1 MKNKNHPKFNK
12 KSLPAIAIAVVLL
25 GAIGLTFAISQDRSS
40 IPNGISINQ
49 YKTKYTEVFNAP
61 TDWKTCQKIDKT
73 ITVTNDQSSPGPV
86 SVRVKLEE
94 QWLNSNNTE
103 LPLVSANSGLT
114 MAQINFTENS
124 GWTKDGSYYYYDTDL
139 EPGQT
144 TTSLLTGVT
153 LNCEANLDSDS
164 GADRAYAG
172 KNYHLKVTA
181 QTIEAE
187 NKDAKTRLNSLI
199 ASKSVSQ
206 CDPDFTRGAKI
217 SDDPTIAN
225 CNGVNPY
232 TEKDQTVY
240 YYRGEIYDNNVIWG
254 NVCWKI
260 MRTTY
265 SGGTKLVYNGLPT
278 TVDGKQQCLA
288 NDANT
293 ALIRGNYITTYYN
306 PSRDTVVEEQHN
318 NSNQFPIN
326 YYDAYHSGLYT
337 YADVGY
343 MHGDRIYPEKQ
354 TKDSTVYVFSKG
366 VSRNG
371 DTYTLDTGAGQS
383 VSGTWNDAEEDI
395 YTGNYLYF
403 CTDGTSVCDNTKI
416 GFLNGQSNSRE
427 FSYYPLNGFDDI
439 NAFVEAAFEN
449 KHDSIAKDVIET
461 WFVNTGLDTHE
472 NDLEDAIYCNDKSIK
487 SSSLFGMSFAGYQTN
502 KPYLN
507 CPIQRDAFTKSDTVN
522 GNGKLGHKV
531 GLLTA
536 NEFIM
541 VGMNAGNY
549 MTTYLATVAAYNWT
563 MTPNSYSAQRIDYS
577 VVGSNYMFT
586 RAIFNDISGF
596 RPVVSLKS
604 DAKVSVKSEGTKT
617 DPYVIEF

>member
-12 KSLPAIAIAVVLL
+12 KCLPAIAVSVVLL

-40 IPNGISINQ
+40 IPNGTSINQ
-49 YKTKYTEVFNAP
+49 YKTTYTEVFNAP
-61 TDWKTCQKIDKT
+61 SDWKTCQKIDKT
-73 ITVTNDQSSPGPV
+73 ITVTNDPSSPGPV

-94 QWLNSNNTE
+94 QWLDSNGNE
-103 LPLVSANSGLT
+103 LPLVSADSGLT

-124 GWTKDGSYYYYDTDL
+124 GWTKDGLYYYYNTDL

-153 LNCEANLDSDS
+153 LNCDANLDSDS
-164 GADRAYAG
+164 GLDKAYAG
-172 KNYHLKVTA
+172 KDYHLKVIA

-187 NKDAKTRLNSLI
+187 NKDAKTKLSSLI

-217 SDDPTIAN
+217 SDDPTVAN

-288 NDANT
+288 SDSNSV
-293 ALIRGNYITTYYN
+293 LISGDYITTRLN
-306 PSRDTVVEEQHN
+306 SGTVVEQHHDN
-318 NSNQFPIN
+318 YNQFPIN
-326 YYDAYHSGLYT
+326 YYDAYHSGIYT

-343 MHGDRIYPEKQ
+343 MHGDRIYPEWLEAGSSVF
-354 TKDSTVYVFSKG
+354 TFSKG
-366 VSRNG
+366 VTRSG
-371 DTYTLDTGAGQS
+371 DTYALDTSEGQS
-383 VSGTWNDAEEDI
+383 ISGTFDDAIMDI
-395 YTGNYLYF
+395 FNGNYLYI
-403 CTDGTSVCDNTKI
+403 CTDGATSCDSTKI
-416 GFLNGQSNSRE
+416 GFLTGGMRGSE
-427 FSYYPLNGFDDI
+427 IAYYPIGGYADI
-439 NAFVEAAFEN
+439 NAFIEAAFEN

-461 WFVNTGLDTHE
+461 WFVNTGLDARE
-472 NDLEDAIYCNDKSIK
+472 GDLEDAIYCNDKSI
-487 SSSLFGMSFAGYQTN
+487 SSSSGRYISFAGYQTN

-507 CPIQRDAFTKSDTVN
+507 CPIQRDAFTKSDTTN
-522 GNGKLGHKV
+522 GNGKLGYKV

-541 VGMNAGNY
+541 AGMNASNY
-549 MTTYLATVAAYNWT
+549 MTTYLAVVAAYNWT
-563 MTPNSYSAQRIDYS
+563 MTPNSYSAQRADYHA
-577 VVGSNYMFT
+577 VGTNFMIT
-586 RAIFNDISGF
+586 RTIFNDVSGF

-617 DPYVIEF
+617 DPYVVEF